1 MVILAP
7 MKFTRR
13 ESTLYVRKR
22 VPRRFAGV
30 EEREYVWIS
39 LHTDSEL
46 VAQQKAPAVWAH
58 MLDAWEAKLAG
69 AGAAANQQLAAAK
82 NLAAARGFRFLTAPE
97 VAKLPTEELLQRIE
111 AMVKP
116 SGRIDLQEA
125 QALLG
130 GAPTPKLHVA
140 DTLDEFW
147 EISKD
152 RIVGKSQDQIRRW
165 ENPRKKA
172 FANFK
177 KVVGNPLLSELTTAD
192 LMKFRVWLADL
203 IVEGKLTEN
212 SANKD
217 LVHLISTIKD
227 VARANDISLKINT
240 DRIMFKQGKA
250 NTRPPFSRAWII
262 DKLLAPGA
270 LDGLNA
276 EARCIMLGMINTG
289 YRPSEGAM
297 LTSAQIRLDTDVP
310 HIKIEAVGRTLKTD
324 SSERVIP
331 LVGVSLD
338 AFRAFPNGFPRYADN
353 PSLSDTINKFLR
365 ENKLL
370 QTEGHSLYSL
380 RHSFEDR
387 LLAAGVDERLRMDLM
402 GHQIKRERYGAG
414 GDLEHLQRAV
424 KLIAL

>member
-111 AMVKP
+111 AVVKP
-116 SGRIDLQEA
+116 SGRIDAQEA

-140 DTLDEFW
+140 NALDEFW

-370 QTEGHSLYSL
+370 QTESHSLYSL

-387 LLAAGVDERLRMDLM
+387 LLAAGVDERIRMDLM

-414 GDLEHLQRAV
+414 GDLEHLQRVV

>member
-1 MVILAP
+1 

-111 AMVKP
+111 AVVKP
-116 SGRIDLQEA
+116 SGRIDAQEA

-140 DTLDEFW
+140 NALDEFW

>member
-1 MVILAP
+1 

-111 AMVKP
+111 AVVKP
-116 SGRIDLQEA
+116 SGRIDAQEA

-140 DTLDEFW
+140 NALDEFW

-370 QTEGHSLYSL
+370 QTESHSLYSL

-387 LLAAGVDERLRMDLM
+387 LLAAGVDERIRMDLM

-414 GDLEHLQRAV
+414 GDLEHLQRVV